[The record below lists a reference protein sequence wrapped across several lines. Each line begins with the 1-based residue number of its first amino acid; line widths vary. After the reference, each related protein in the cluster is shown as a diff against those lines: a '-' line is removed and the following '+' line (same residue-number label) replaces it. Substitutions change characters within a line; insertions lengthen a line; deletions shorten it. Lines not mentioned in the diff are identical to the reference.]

1 MYIVYILVNRV
12 YFLSVLKNLL
22 QGYVVTLNRHW
33 IDIYSEVGLKKKNRI
48 KLGESNTKLLFI
60 TVNKNVWY
68 HKTEI
73 GG

>member
-1 MYIVYILVNRV
+1 M
-12 YFLSVLKNLL
+12 SVLKNLL